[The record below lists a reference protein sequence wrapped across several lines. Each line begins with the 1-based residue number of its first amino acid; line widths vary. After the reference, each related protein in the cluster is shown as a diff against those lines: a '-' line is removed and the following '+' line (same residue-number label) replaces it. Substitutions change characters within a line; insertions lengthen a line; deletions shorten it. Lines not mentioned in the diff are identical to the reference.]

1 MKRSYRFP
9 FLLGAALFWVPC
21 ADAQTRTTPKNTSP
35 TTTQNS
41 AKSNRKS
48 SEKTSLPLLFGVGT
62 GALISGIALGF
73 ALKKTGKSAIEPGAG
88 ADSFHDVPFPLAFA
102 DENEKITRRN
112 VAFERFFGPG
122 QSLAPLFHPDD
133 LERARTQIREVSSGE
148 KAEFLLECRFF
159 GASGALLY
167 ARLGGQKPVG
177 ARRGEILLAFNDATA
192 QMHAEVELL
201 GARDAISALYGVIAG
216 DKSRDLDSKI
226 KSLLAMGCGRFELST
241 GVLGRFADDHF
252 ETLWVQSVD
261 KRVRPALTLER
272 LDNSNSGTSR
282 GDSSGVAAL
291 LGLEM
296 LPTSSNW
303 RNFPHLTKN
312 EGTAYFGA
320 PVLVKNELFGMLS
333 FSSLETRDA
342 PFNNGE
348 IELLQL
354 MADWVGGEIE
364 RENTRIA
371 LEKQQKTLL
380 EVNEKLEKL
389 ATHDPLT
396 GLKNRRAFAEK
407 LDEEWSRARRYGT
420 PLSIVM
426 LDVDKFKL
434 YNDSFGHPAG
444 DEVLRR
450 VARVLGGAVRV
461 TDFLAR
467 YGGEEFVLILPN
479 TDADGAMIL
488 AQRLRAQIENA
499 TWKERPVTASL
510 GVSTLA
516 PIHKAA
522 ADLLQAAD
530 GALYQSKE
538 RGRNRVTHTRDG
550 ETGDGETEDGE
561 TEVEETGNEE
571 TDPLSSGE
579 PAPQNGS

>member
-1 MKRSYRFP
+1 
-9 FLLGAALFWVPC
+9 
-21 ADAQTRTTPKNTSP
+21 
-35 TTTQNS
+35 
-41 AKSNRKS
+41 
-48 SEKTSLPLLFGVGT
+48 
-62 GALISGIALGF
+62 
-73 ALKKTGKSAIEPGAG
+73 
-88 ADSFHDVPFPLAFA
+88 
-102 DENEKITRRN
+102 
-112 VAFERFFGPG
+112 
-122 QSLAPLFHPDD
+122 
-133 LERARTQIREVSSGE
+133 
-148 KAEFLLECRFF
+148 
-159 GASGALLY
+159 
-167 ARLGGQKPVG
+167 
-177 ARRGEILLAFNDATA
+177 
-192 QMHAEVELL
+192 
-201 GARDAISALYGVIAG
+201 
-216 DKSRDLDSKI
+216 
-226 KSLLAMGCGRFELST
+226 
-241 GVLGRFADDHF
+241 
-252 ETLWVQSVD
+252 
-261 KRVRPALTLER
+261 
-272 LDNSNSGTSR
+272 
-282 GDSSGVAAL
+282 
-291 LGLEM
+291 M